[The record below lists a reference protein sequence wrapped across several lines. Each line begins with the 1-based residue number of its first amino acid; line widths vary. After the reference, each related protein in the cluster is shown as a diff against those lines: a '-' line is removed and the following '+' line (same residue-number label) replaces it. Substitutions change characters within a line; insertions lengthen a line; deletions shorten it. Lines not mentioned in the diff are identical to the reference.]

1 MRGPARTHAA
11 DPEALLAAL
20 RAHTE
25 QGLGRFKRPDAIHL
39 VDDLPR
45 SPTGKLLR
53 RRLRDL
59 LPKEK
64 LA

>member
-1 MRGPARTHAA
+1 MTALVSKTLP
-11 DPEALLAAL
+11 PETLRAAL

-25 QGLGRFKRPDAIHL
+25 QRLGRLKRPDAIHL

-59 LPKEK
+59 IPKENK
-64 LA
+64 P